1 MRKDLKIIYFGHFIL
16 EIRKPTPERS
26 SDLPKTRSKK
36 WAGPKVTQHSTLIK
50 KKKKKCFLNKSAQ
63 TRSQVS

>member
-1 MRKDLKIIYFGHFIL
+1 MKYEERPQNHLLWPFHFRNK
-16 EIRKPTPERS
+16 EANPERS

-50 KKKKKCFLNKSAQ
+50 KKKN
-63 TRSQVS
+63 VS